1 MSSSS
6 PKGAAL
12 ITGASTGIG
21 AIYAD
26 RLAKRG
32 YDLILVARNQQRL
45 NAAAERLRAETGV
58 QVTPLPADLNNK
70 AGLAKVEAV
79 LREDPNINNAGVGS
93 VASILQADVNKMEA
107 MIDLNITALTRLTYA
122 AAPAF
127 VARGRGTII
136 NISSVV
142 GIAVEALNGVY
153 SASKSYVLSFGH
165 SLQKDL
171 AEKGVRVQTVL
182 PGATATEFWDVA
194 GYAPQKTSEIT
205 MQAEDLVDAAL
216 VGHVNPSQRLVQQ
229 LQPFAKDTWGGEW
242 HPDFVPQPGDIVIK
256 EHWAQS
262 GFANTDLDFQ
272 LKQHGVT
279 RVFAVGLLAN
289 TYIESTGRFA
299 MELGPTSAHAIL
311 TTSELLV
318 ALPSAGH

>member
-1 MSSSS
+1 MSNAYN
-6 PKGAAL
+6 KGVAL
-12 ITGASTGIG
+12 VTGASTGIG

-32 YDLILVARNQQRL
+32 FDLILVARNKDRL
-45 NAAAERLRAETGV
+45 DLIAKRLRLETGR
-58 QVTPLPADLNNK
+58 QVTALQADLNDK

-79 LREDPNINNAGVGS
+79 LHGDPNITMLVNNAGVGS
-93 VASILQADVNKMEA
+93 VASILQANVDKMEA

-127 VARGRGTII
+127 VARGAGTII

-182 PGATATEFWDVA
+182 PGATATEFWDIA
-194 GYAPQKTSEIT
+194 GYAPQKSSEIT
-205 MQAEDLVDAAL
+205 MRAEDLVDAAL
-216 VGHVNPSQRLVQQ
+216 AGLDAGEAVTIPGLHEGEAWTRWEQERRDLAPKFRNPKPAQRYHV
-229 LQPFAKDTWGGEW
+229 A
-242 HPDFVPQPGDIVIK
+242 
-256 EHWAQS
+256 
-262 GFANTDLDFQ
+262 
-272 LKQHGVT
+272 
-279 RVFAVGLLAN
+279 
-289 TYIESTGRFA
+289 
-299 MELGPTSAHAIL
+299 
-311 TTSELLV
+311 
-318 ALPSAGH
+318 